1 MEKVM
6 TNQIH
11 DHTPVAEGEVQ
22 YCAVHTTVETNL
34 RCNKCGRLM
43 CTKCAVRTPVG
54 YRCKECVKGHQTIF
68 YNSNKFDPIIQFVIT
83 LPLSAI
89 AALIIGFIGSS
100 FFWIGW
106 MIAFTASSAVG
117 AGIASLAHRAVGKRR
132 GRYSWLAVSVAMVIG
147 ALASP
152 LLSGLPL
159 LLMAPDAGLMI
170 GAAGFTNIGWW
181 IYVVVATGAAASTLR
196 LGGRGGRVR
205 F

>member
-1 MEKVM
+1 M
-6 TNQIH
+6 TDQVHN
-11 DHTPVAEGEVQ
+11 HTPAAEGEVQ

-43 CTKCAVRTPVG
+43 CTKCAMRTPVG
-54 YRCKECVKGHQTIF
+54 YRCRECVKGQQATF
-68 YNSNKFDPIIQFVIT
+68 YNSNKLDPIIQFVIAV
-83 LPLSAI
+83 PLSAL
-89 AALIIGFIGSS
+89 AALIVSFIGGS

-106 MIAFTASSAVG
+106 MIAFAASSAVG

-132 GRYSWLAVSVAMVIG
+132 GRYSWLAVAAGMVIG
-147 ALASP
+147 ALATP
-152 LLSGLPL
+152 VLPALTVLLTVPE
-159 LLMAPDAGLMI
+159 AGLLA